1 MWHIVRKNPISKEI
15 EFLDQDRDLFYLV
28 GAGGYESKR
37 AALMRANKYQ
47 GNDKIY
53 LLDARGSLRAI
64 KIRDHMSI
72 ADQFEHLLDME
83 ATMKTSEDP
92 QVKAELRDEL
102 RVWTRQFVID
112 HGLWS
117 LPKNRTQ
124 RLFQLI
130 VDNDIMSAQYLYEVI
145 KHGKK

>member
-15 EFLDQDRDLFYLV
+15 EFLDQDRDLFYL
-28 GAGGYESKR
+28 AGVEGYESKK
-37 AALMRANKYQ
+37 AALIRANKYK

-53 LLDARGSLRAI
+53 LLDARGSLRSI
-64 KIRDHMSI
+64 KVRDHMSI
-72 ADQFEHLLDME
+72 ADRFEHLLDME

-92 QVKAELRDEL
+92 QVKAELRDEFFNWV
-102 RVWTRQFVID
+102 RMFIID

-117 LPKNRTQ
+117 LSLKKTKM
-124 RLFQLI
+124 LFEI
-130 VDNDIMSAQYLYEVI
+130 ITEHDIMSPQYLYEVI